1 MPFEVLLTSCRDVLN
16 DDQKKKFDA
25 WQQEMHDRMRQH
37 PGGDVPKYLAQA
49 GQSSSRLGTP

>member
-1 MPFEVLLTSCRDVLN
+1 MPFEVPLTSSRDVLS

-37 PGGDVPKYLAQA
+37 PGGDVPK
-49 GQSSSRLGTP
+49 